1 MLSRCL
7 DFRPF
12 FIALSVSALSWAGW
26 VGGTLHAADE
36 AKPGAVALA
45 DREDYQ
51 AALRAAQMSLYDVA
65 ALKFERLLKD
75 GSLEKQEAERVSE
88 RLVESLVRA
97 NLPAKAQVALTLFEV
112 PDAGYW
118 KGQTLIMQRKFRE
131 AEAELKAYLQT
142 GGKRAGWARLALGQ
156 AVVGQGRENTGR
168 KEFKTLILH
177 PDPVIA
183 ERARILSNES
193 EILSGRAVVV
203 LKRLGTSRGS
213 PENEF
218 VKACAWLDLG
228 DGKQAE
234 ILLRRILES
243 AEPPSKDLHDAAM
256 VRLAQAYAKQPGRS
270 RTAERVLM
278 QFLDASVD
286 SLYMGQ
292 AFSLLVALGEAD
304 GDDLL
309 DELLAWCAKPEPRS
323 RHAYA
328 LFHAGQ
334 WYVEH
339 DRVEEAIET
348 FERFRTE
355 HPGHEHEGEVL
366 RTLMTLYGAQRDDEK
381 VLELAKVWRS
391 QFGEGGEDTLD
402 FLTAMVRHGRSEYS
416 GAAELFEKSATVAT
430 DFAQAQRA
438 IYNAGVSHLLGGNV
452 SGFEFCLAQLNAPVA
467 QSVVDGEQEGNTAAK
482 PKNTEDQ
489 ASRLQL
495 EQALYLAANRDSKA
509 EAALQ
514 DFIKDHP
521 GHPRL
526 IEAQLAL
533 AEICLLALPAR
544 TKSAGAA
551 LDAAEQMP
559 ELSDTWRERLD
570 YTRLWW
576 HEAAGNY
583 EGVTAQGLNFL
594 ERWTNSPRRDEVRMK
609 VAQAYYRHED
619 YARAMAEFESLAE
632 EHGDSPYAEVAL
644 FFAGRAAAMQRTEEG
659 VEKAITLWLEVVN
672 RDGPLKRE
680 AQLQQ
685 AMAKRRQ
692 GKEED
697 ALIVVEDL
705 LSTVAS
711 ERAEERFALL
721 IEMGELLSLLA
732 RKDPKHLNE
741 AVEVFRGILT
751 DARAS
756 RLWRARAG
764 VMLAQCFQQSS
775 RASEALEACF
785 DVVESCLGA
794 AGKQGGITTPQ
805 ENTWLYRA
813 GFLALDLLEAKQ
825 EWAGAAKL
833 ADRLAQVSGE
843 RSNEA
848 AQRATKLRL
857 EHFLWDK

>member
-1 MLSRCL
+1 MAQQAPRVSEPAPPRE
-7 DFRPF
+7 
-12 FIALSVSALSWAGW
+12 ALV
-26 VGGTLHAADE
+26 
-36 AKPGAVALA
+36 
-45 DREDYQ
+45 DREEYQ
-51 AALRAAQMSLYDVA
+51 SALRASQMSLHDVA
-65 ALKFERLLKD
+65 ALKFERLLKEQA
-75 GSLEKQEAERVSE
+75 LERDEAARVSE
-88 RLVESLVRA
+88 RLVESLLRA
-97 NLPAKAQVALTLFEV
+97 DLPAKAQVALTLFEV

-118 KGQTLIMQRKFRE
+118 KGQAFIMQRRFRE
-131 AEAELKAYLQT
+131 AEAELKGYLQT
-142 GGKRAGWARLALGQ
+142 SDGKRSALARLSLGQ

-168 KEFKTLILH
+168 KEFKTLLLH

-193 EILSGRAVVV
+193 ETLSGRAVIV
-203 LKRLGTSRGS
+203 LKRLGTTRGTA
-213 PENEF
+213 ENEF
-218 VKACAWLDLG
+218 VKACAWLEMG

-243 AEPPSKDLHDAAM
+243 SEPPPKDLHDAAL
-256 VRLAQAYAKQPGRS
+256 VRLAEAYSKQPGRS
-270 RTAERVLM
+270 RTAEKVIM

-309 DELLAWCAKPEPRS
+309 DELLGWCAKPEPRS

-334 WYVEH
+334 WYVQH
-339 DRVEEAIET
+339 DRVEDAILT
-348 FERFRTE
+348 FEQFRME

-366 RTLMTLYGAQRDDEK
+366 RALMTLYGAQRDDEK

-391 QFGEGGEDTLD
+391 RFGEGGEDTLD
-402 FLTAMVRHGRSEYS
+402 FLTAIVRHGRSEYR
-416 GAAELFEKSATVAT
+416 GAAELFEKSASIAT
-430 DFAQAQRA
+430 DFAQVQRA
-438 IYNAGVSHLLGGNV
+438 IYNAGVSRLLGGDEK
-452 SGFEFCLAQLNAPVA
+452 GFEFCLAQLKAPVA
-467 QSVVDGEQEGNTAAK
+467 QPVDGEHEGNTVTK
-482 PKNTEDQ
+482 PKGAEDQ
-489 ASRLQL
+489 AARLQL
-495 EQALYLAANRDSKA
+495 EQALYLAANRDNAA

-521 GHPRL
+521 THPRVV
-526 IEAQLAL
+526 EAQLAM

-544 TKSAGAA
+544 TKSAGTA
-551 LDAAEQMP
+551 LDAAEQLS
-559 ELSDTWRERLD
+559 ELSDEWRERLD

-594 ERWTNSPRRDEVRMK
+594 ERWANSPRRDEVRMK

-619 YARAMAEFESLAE
+619 YARAMAEFEALAE
-632 EHGDSPYAEVAL
+632 EHGDSAYAEVAL
-644 FFAGRAAAMQRTEEG
+644 FFAGKAAAMQRTEQG

-685 AMAKRRQ
+685 ALAKRRQ

-697 ALIVVEDL
+697 ALIVIEDL
-705 LSTVAS
+705 LSTVS
-711 ERAEERFALL
+711 PDRPEERFALL
-721 IEMGELLSLLA
+721 IERGELLSLLT
-732 RKDPKHLNE
+732 RKDPKHLEE
-741 AVEVFRGILT
+741 AVTVFRGILA
-751 DARAS
+751 DEGAS

-764 VMLAQCFQQSS
+764 VLLAQCFQQSS
-775 RASEALEACF
+775 RSTEALEACF
-785 DVVESCLGA
+785 DVIESCLGVP
-794 AGKQGGITTPQ
+794 GVNVGIPSPQ

-813 GFLALDLLEAKQ
+813 GFQALDLLEAKQ

-833 ADRLAQVSGE
+833 ADRLAQMSGE
-843 RSNEA
+843 RSSEA